1 MQDEMHAKLLQKEK
15 AENKETKRKL
25 NTSAASKQM
34 AMANEI
40 NDLKAK
46 VLMSVPKVI
55 YILSLIT
62 FFFTFLL
69 SYLISQSIFSLQQ
82 TKDHTKTSA

>member
-15 AENKETKRKL
+15 ADNKETKRKL
-25 NTSAASKQM
+25 NTSAAKKQM

-46 VLMSVPKVI
+46 GLATVPKVI

-62 FFFTFLL
+62 FSVHF
-69 SYLISQSIFSLQQ
+69 YYPISSLNQPSVYD
-82 TKDHTKTSA
+82 K